1 MTLEEIWN
9 SDETVAAKLGGS
21 IPHWIDQEMGISTVA
36 SIVQSGCNSG
46 AYMPAVTYYKAT
58 DTMAAHGDNVLQYI
72 EDMLGELPSPFD
84 RYESVS
90 WGGMAVFYL
99 SLAVELWASDT
110 LALLTMEGDD

>member
-1 MTLEEIWN
+1 MTLDEIWN
-9 SDETVAAKLGGS
+9 SDATVAEKLGVN
-21 IPHWIDQEMGISTVA
+21 IPAWIDQEIGVSTVA
-36 SIVQSGCNSG
+36 SIVQSGCDSG
-46 AYMPAVTYYKAT
+46 AYMPAVTYWQAKE
-58 DTMAAHGDNVLQYI
+58 TMGNFGDAALQYV

-84 RYESVS
+84 KYESVS